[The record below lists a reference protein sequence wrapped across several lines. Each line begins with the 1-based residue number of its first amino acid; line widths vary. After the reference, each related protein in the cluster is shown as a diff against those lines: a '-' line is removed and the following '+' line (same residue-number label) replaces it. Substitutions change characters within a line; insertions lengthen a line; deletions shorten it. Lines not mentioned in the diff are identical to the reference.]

1 MTGRKHID
9 GEGAGG
15 LNKKCSNLPGEFYAT
30 DLHRDPCKR
39 ACAVKKKKDRR
50 LGHLISGKSHLVPL
64 IDRLN
69 RYPVGLVDNQ
79 QLREI
84 LAWLFSEEEAAIAAR
99 FPLAEATC
107 AELSALTGIAED
119 QLLPMLER
127 MADKGLVADFP
138 CGNAVYWML
147 MPGLIGFFEFTFMK
161 KRSDLPMAEVARL
174 MHEYLRT
181 MRPGQAEEFFG
192 SPTQLTRAL
201 VYEGRIPVT
210 SKVTNWEDARRIVLD
225 AEFGAA
231 GMCFCRH
238 QREHLGETCAK
249 GAPVEGICIAL
260 GKGAR
265 FLVRRGFMEE
275 KSTDELLAILDT
287 ARSYNLT
294 HVTDNIREQPSFICN
309 CCSCCCE
316 LMAGIQSGFSDG
328 IAKTPFL
335 AAVDTTACNRC
346 GQCVKACN
354 AAGLRPLPTDHTMRV
369 DDKVCLGCGACIDA
383 CPQHALRLVERRP
396 RPLPPLNKTLMFAR
410 ILREKG
416 RLLPVV
422 AAEVKRGLK
431 RLVKG

>member
-1 MTGRKHID
+1 M
-9 GEGAGG
+9 
-15 LNKKCSNLPGEFYAT
+15 
-30 DLHRDPCKR
+30 
-39 ACAVKKKKDRR
+39 
-50 LGHLISGKSHLVPL
+50 GHLISGKAHLVPL

-84 LAWLFSEEEAAIAAR
+84 LALLFSEEEAAIAAR

-107 AELSALTGIAED
+107 AELADLTGIAAIE
-119 QLLPMLER
+119 LLPKLER
-127 MADKGLVADFP
+127 MADKGLVADMP
-138 CGNAVYWML
+138 CGDTVYWML

-161 KRSDLPMAEVARL
+161 KRTDLPMAEVARL
-174 MHEYLRT
+174 MHEYLREV
-181 MRPGQAEEFFG
+181 RPGQAEEFFG

-201 VYEGRIPVT
+201 VYEDKIPVSSTVT
-210 SKVTNWEDARRIVLD
+210 SWEDARRIVRE

-238 QREHLGETCAK
+238 QREHLGENCVK

-265 FLVRRGFMEE
+265 FLARRGFMVE
-275 KSTDELLAILDT
+275 KSTEELLAILDT

-294 HVTDNIREQPSFICN
+294 HVTDKIREQPSFICN

-316 LMAGIQSGFSDG
+316 LMAGIQSGFPDG

-335 AAVDTTACNRC
+335 AEVDAAACTLC
-346 GQCVKACN
+346 GKCLKACN
-354 AAGLRPLPTDHTMRV
+354 TACIRPQPAERTVRV
-369 DDKVCLGCGACIDA
+369 DGKACLGCGACIDA
-383 CPQHALRLVERRP
+383 CPRQALRLVERRQRP
-396 RPLPPLNKTLMFAR
+396 RPPLNKGLMFTR

-416 RLLPVV
+416 RLLPMV
-422 AAEVKRGLK
+422 AAQVKRGLT
-431 RLVKG
+431 RLVKE